1 MNTNRFKIFLQSL
14 GFLEIASE
22 KLKEDTFTY
31 TIDAGQNK
39 FEVNYV
45 YTPTNEG
52 IFQTHLKYWNINN
65 VIFFIAVG
73 DHETHIINAKEK
85 PDRILSEKIKI
96 HSFDYGVNSEGFEKE
111 KIREISKEYIDASYF
126 FDFVI
131 KNKKSKHE
139 VDKDL
144 LLNLIALRND
154 LLTGKNEDIVHLMI
168 LRCLFLKY
176 LEDNGIYDRDY
187 LVNILKTHDPQK
199 LIKAFDE
206 ITKING
212 DIFKFDRFTGNEIE
226 PIYLEKLFQFFSSDY
241 LSKQLPLFP
250 YQFNRIPIQL
260 ISHVYE
266 AFLKSEEK
274 KGKGIYYT
282 PSFIVNFML
291 SQILREKLEG
301 KREVTILDPAVGSGA
316 FLVES
321 FRMILNSYNGEIDY
335 YKKKEILQNQL
346 FGIDIDRHAL
356 QIATFSLYLA
366 LIETE
371 NPEFIRKQI
380 ENSHPILPSL
390 IDKNL
395 LRANALTDNVFED
408 KTFDCIVS
416 NPPWGSVTD
425 TDDPENQKERKAIRT
440 KGKIGTIPE
449 YKNVS
454 DYERSQAFLLRVKK
468 WSNEDTLFSMIVK
481 NSIFLND
488 NADDFRKDLLN
499 AYQLN
504 YFYELSNY
512 NKILFKKRVI
522 GKINNKD
529 IEIGATEPCAIL
541 TFKQPE
547 QKENIVK
554 YISPKLN
561 DFSENFEC
569 IHFTQKDI
577 NEIEQNWF
585 LDDDLLWRVLVN
597 GDFEDYKLIKEK
609 LIIEN
614 GINIECRSGFQPK
627 KEMKSL
633 GEPVYKDYITPK
645 DFQRFIITN
654 QLRKFNWNQ
663 KLHRKRED
671 RIFLGSRVIATLRP
685 LKEDNYKFRGIR
697 TNNDNLVHRDDIL
710 CFRPELEIL
719 SYDDYK
725 IILGIIN
732 SKLIGYN
739 LFHISSQWGKE
750 GDMKRPKLR
759 NSDIEKYI
767 KLPPINFE
775 DIRIEKIRQYVEQI
789 EKLKKQ
795 NKSTEEYENQID
807 ELVFDLYNLLDYE
820 KEIIREF
827 YQIRVE
833 RTGKRKNVDHPDL
846 NSYIKN
852 FTDTFQLILAD
863 SYTLKATYKIS
874 PNVGAVVCFTII
886 DQQEIADPYEDNSLE
901 ILHFVKRKRLQ
912 QAEISKILNEDK
924 VKIYD
929 EKFFYIIKS
938 NLFKDWTKRQAI
950 KDAKEE
956 IGVLLSK
963 LPETHEA

>member
-65 VIFFIAVG
+65 VNFFIAVG

-250 YQFNRIPIQL
+250 YQFDRIPIQL

-301 KREVTILDPAVGSGA
+301 KKEVTILDPAVGSGA

-321 FRMILNSYNGEIDY
+321 FRMILKSYKGDIDY

-346 FGIDIDRHAL
+346 FGIDIDKHAL

-371 NPEFIRKQI
+371 NPEFIRQQI

-390 IDKNL
+390 IGRNL
-395 LRANALTDNVFED
+395 IEANALTDNVFEN
-408 KTFDCIVS
+408 KIFDCIVS
-416 NPPWGSVTD
+416 NPPWGSVQD
-425 TDDPENQKERKAIRT
+425 TDDPENQKERKAIEIR
-440 KGKIGTIPE
+440 GKIGAISE

-454 DYERSQAFLLRVKK
+454 NYERSQAFLLRVKK
-468 WSNEDTLFSMIVK
+468 WGNENTVFSMIVK
-481 NSIFLND
+481 NSIFLNE
-488 NADDFRKDLLN
+488 NAAVFRKDLLN

-529 IEIGATEPCAIL
+529 IEIGATEPCVVL
-541 TFKQPE
+541 VFEQSR
-547 QKENIVK
+547 QKENIIK

-577 NEIEQNWF
+577 NEIEQNRF
-585 LDDDLLWRVLVN
+585 LVDDLLWRVLVN
-597 GDFEDYKLIKEK
+597 GDYEDYVLIKEK
-609 LIIEN
+609 FSISNQIIIKCKS
-614 GINIECRSGFQPK
+614 GIKPSKNMVPI
-627 KEMKSL
+627 
-633 GEPVYKDYITPK
+633 GEP
-645 DFQRFIITN
+645 DFRDLIEPNHFVRYRLVKKQK
-654 QLRKFNWNQ
+654 QFNLNQ
-663 KLHRKRED
+663 KMERSRDKEIFEGE
-671 RIFLGSRVIATLRP
+671 RILFPVRP
-685 LKEDNYKFRGIR
+685 LKSDNYRLRGIR
-697 TNNDNLVHRDDIL
+697 IDNNAIHKHNISCIRLKKNNNYV
-710 CFRPELEIL
+710 
-719 SYDDYK
+719 DDY
-725 IILGIIN
+725 LPYLALIN
-732 SKLIGYN
+732 SRLIGYY
-739 LFHISSQWGKE
+739 LYHISPQWDKGE
-750 GDMKRPKLR
+750 EKRDYLR
-759 NSDIEKYI
+759 NIDIEN
-767 KLPPINFE
+767 LPIPVLDNENKDANQLSSFVKEIE
-775 DIRIEKIRQYVEQI
+775 VEKDIQRRAKIERKIDNV
-789 EKLKKQ
+789 
-795 NKSTEEYENQID
+795 
-807 ELVFDLYNLLDYE
+807 VFALYNLLDYE
-820 KEIIREF
+820 KEMINEF
-827 YQIRVE
+827 YQIKVE
-833 RTGKRKNVDHPDL
+833 RTGKRKYVNQSDL
-846 NSYIKN
+846 SDYIKN
-852 FTDTFQLILAD
+852 FTDTFELMLAD
-863 SYTLKATYKIS
+863 SYTLKVTYNIS
-874 PNVGAVVCFTII
+874 ANVGAVVCFTII
-886 DQQEIADPYEDNSLE
+886 DQHEIADPYEDNSLE
-901 ILHFVKRKRLQ
+901 ILNFVKRKQLQ

-924 VKIYD
+924 VKIYN

-938 NLFKDWTKRQAI
+938 NLFKDWTRRQAI

-956 IGVLLSK
+956 IGLLLSR